1 MPQTSLDHRFDTLV
15 SRYHDQQFRRHPS
28 WATVMGLHLQD
39 DRLEDY
45 SLAAARAEAEELQ
58 AFRAELAAVDPEQ
71 LSPALAADRTWLL
84 AVIDGQ
90 LQRHDVFRP
99 LENDPDYYSS
109 GISSSAFGLINRDF
123 APADRRAVSTANR
136 PSYNRLATGLC
147 VITCLPF
154 FMAAIAMVACR

>member
-45 SLAAARAEAEELQ
+45 SLAAARAEAEELK
-58 AFRAELAAVDPEQ
+58 AFRAELAAADPEA

-84 AVIDGQ
+84 AV
-90 LQRHDVFRP
+90 
-99 LENDPDYYSS
+99 
-109 GISSSAFGLINRDF
+109 
-123 APADRRAVSTANR
+123 
-136 PSYNRLATGLC
+136 
-147 VITCLPF
+147 
-154 FMAAIAMVACR
+154 